1 MTTGL
6 EGPPATQCLVLS
18 TKRIH
23 GTPTDA
29 RPRLRSD
36 NVEHYAR
43 IVPDE
48 CPETYIPPR
57 RSVMGRSRSTSSLD
71 PVKSSCGSTNPLD
84 HILSIWLMDT
94 CDSLPHVRTA
104 PVLVMYCLGLSN
116 IVDVDAV
123 DTFTFMF
130 CMRRSI

>member
-23 GTPTDA
+23 LLTLDHD
-29 RPRLRSD
+29 SD
-36 NVEHYAR
+36 QITSPEHYAR

-71 PVKSSCGSTNPLD
+71 PVKSSCGSTDPLD

-116 IVDVDAV
+116 IVAVDAV
-123 DTFTFMF
+123 DTFTFIF